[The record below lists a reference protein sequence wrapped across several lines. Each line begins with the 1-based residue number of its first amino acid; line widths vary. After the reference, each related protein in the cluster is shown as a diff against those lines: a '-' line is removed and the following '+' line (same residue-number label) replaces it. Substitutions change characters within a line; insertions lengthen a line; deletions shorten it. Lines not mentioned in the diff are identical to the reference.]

1 MSPVTHFLVGWL
13 VANTA
18 SLDRRERAAVTLA
31 GVVPDVDAFGIFA
44 EIFTRESGRPLPWFS
59 DYHHVL
65 AHNLGFGLLVT
76 GASFLV
82 ATRRWK
88 TAALA
93 FLSFHLHLVGDVV
106 GGRGLDGYHW
116 PIPYLLPFSNARHW
130 TWEGQ
135 WGFNAWP
142 NFLITGVALAVTLF
156 MAWKQGYS
164 PLEMLST
171 SVDRAFVETLRHRFP
186 GARSHGH

>member
-1 MSPVTHFLVGWL
+1 MSPVTHFLVGWV
-13 VANTA
+13 VANSANLT
-18 SLDRRERAAVTLA
+18 RRERAAVTLA
-31 GVVPDVDAFGIFA
+31 GAVPDVDAFGMFA
-44 EIFTRESGRPLPWFS
+44 EISTRDSITPLSWFS

-65 AHNLGFGLLVT
+65 AHNLGFGLLVM

-106 GGRGLDGYHW
+106 GGRGPDGSHW
-116 PIPYLLPFSNARHW
+116 PISYLLPFSNAWQW
-130 TWEGQ
+130 TWEHQ

-142 NFLITGVALAVTLF
+142 NFLITGVALVATLLL
-156 MAWKQGYS
+156 AWRRGYS
-164 PLEMLST
+164 PLEMVSA
-171 SVDRAFVETLRHRFP
+171 SVDRAFVGTLRHRFP
-186 GARSHGH
+186 YPRSQG